1 MRSFGLLFPNCPFG
15 QFHFIKPSEYQP
27 FYSTYSPKNFDLI
40 LSQKIFQC
48 LIINPVTKHNLME
61 AYDLKPKII
70 LYAVLIAVYLM
81 AGCVLHS
88 MTAIYENDQMIAS
101 STNSYS
107 LINIEQLSEERHF
120 TASVEKMEG
129 MDTIWD
135 FNAEENMPLDVTYT
149 LKLFPEK

>member
-1 MRSFGLLFPNCPFG
+1 M
-15 QFHFIKPSEYQP
+15 
-27 FYSTYSPKNFDLI
+27 
-40 LSQKIFQC
+40 
-48 LIINPVTKHNLME
+48 TKHNLME

-81 AGCVLHS
+81 AGCAFHS